1 MKEKAKRVKGEFLIP
16 SIQGLESQ
24 GLGNNEQGLE
34 DKKEITLEIKEE
46 IKEDKTSFCELISS
60 LFSKLPAEIVDWKRE
75 WQKHLEEK
83 YDG

>member
-1 MKEKAKRVKGEFLIP
+1 MKEKAKRAKGEFLIP
-16 SIQGLESQ
+16 SIQGLE
-24 GLGNNEQGLE
+24 
-34 DKKEITLEIKEE
+34 DKEKITLEIKEE

-60 LFSKLPAEIVDWKRE
+60 LFSKLPSEIVDWKKE

>member
-1 MKEKAKRVKGEFLIP
+1 MKEKAKRAKAEFLIP
-16 SIQGLESQ
+16 SIQGLE
-24 GLGNNEQGLE
+24 
-34 DKKEITLEIKEE
+34 DKEKITLEIKGE

-60 LFSKLPAEIVDWKRE
+60 LFSKLPAEIVDWEKE

>member
-1 MKEKAKRVKGEFLIP
+1 MKEKAKRAKGEFSIPLI
-16 SIQGLESQ
+16 
-24 GLGNNEQGLE
+24 QGLE
-34 DKKEITLEIKEE
+34 DKGEETLEIREE

-60 LFSKLPAEIVDWKRE
+60 LFSKLPAEIVDWKKE